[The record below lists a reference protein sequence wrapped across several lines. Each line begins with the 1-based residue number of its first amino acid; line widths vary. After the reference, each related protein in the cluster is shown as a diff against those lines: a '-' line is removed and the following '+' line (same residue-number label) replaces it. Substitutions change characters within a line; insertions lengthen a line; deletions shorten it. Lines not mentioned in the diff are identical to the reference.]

1 MAQKKTTV
9 GKIDQQVLAYT
20 AGRDIELDRALI
32 RIDCIGTAAHVT
44 MLSKMDL
51 ENPILTPSE
60 RDQIITQLVEIMGQA
75 EAGRFNIRL
84 SDQDVH
90 LAVERTLTKT
100 LGDIGK
106 KTHTGR
112 SRNDQVAVD
121 LKLYSKEQLLCI
133 LDETLALAQV
143 LIRFENSISACPWG
157 RTHMQPGMPS
167 SVGQATAHAESLL
180 MMR

>member
-90 LAVERTLTKT
+90 LAVERTLTQT

-106 KTHTGR
+106 KRTPVRG
-112 SRNDQVAVD
+112 NDQVAVD

-133 LDETLALAQV
+133 LDET
-143 LIRFENSISACPWG
+143 
-157 RTHMQPGMPS
+157 
-167 SVGQATAHAESLL
+167 
-180 MMR
+180 